1 MDDSRGSSD
10 AAKPPNPVQQLDHH
24 TQQDH
29 ADQYERSIESRRAYL
44 ASLPLPSEIRQGI
57 QQGNEEFMNWVREIQ
72 RADQHDP
79 PRPNQALQ
87 DLLRAQRS
95 AALLSTTLQN
105 APQTLSFEQADLE
118 AQSSVSPSPTTLQN
132 TSPTSSVDRAELR
145 ARWATLPL
153 PTTLQN
159 ATYTEERATLRAQ
172 RAGLP
177 LPTTLQN
184 LAQEALTG
192 DRAALRAQRAE
203 AAAIPHTF
211 LQSLAQEV
219 VTRLRAAQQTTQ
231 PLQPTPP
238 NVPHVRIYLYMHTE
252 PRSRRANT

>member
-1 MDDSRGSSD
+1 MDDSRGNSD
-10 AAKPPNPVQQLDHH
+10 AAKPPNPVQQLDYH

-29 ADQYERSIESRRAYL
+29 ADQYERSVESRRAYL

-105 APQTLSFEQADLE
+105 APQTLSFEQADVK

-145 ARWATLPL
+145 AQRAALPL
-153 PTTLQN
+153 PTTLQK
-159 ATYTEERATLRAQ
+159 AAQ
-172 RAGLP
+172 D
-177 LPTTLQN
+177 
-184 LAQEALTG
+184 ALTG
-192 DRAALRAQRAE
+192 DRAALRAQRVA
-203 AAAIPHTF
+203 AAAIPHTT
-211 LQSLAQEV
+211 LQNLAQEALTLAQEV

-231 PLQPTPP
+231 PLQPTLP

>member
-1 MDDSRGSSD
+1 MDDSRGNSD
-10 AAKPPNPVQQLDHH
+10 AAKPPNPVQQLDYH

-105 APQTLSFEQADLE
+105 APQTLSFEQADVK

-145 ARWATLPL
+145 AQRAALPL
-153 PTTLQN
+153 PTTLQK
-159 ATYTEERATLRAQ
+159 AAQ
-172 RAGLP
+172 D
-177 LPTTLQN
+177 
-184 LAQEALTG
+184 ALTG
-192 DRAALRAQRAE
+192 DRAALRAQRVA
-203 AAAIPHTF
+203 AAAIPHTT
-211 LQSLAQEV
+211 LQNLAQEALTLAQEV

-231 PLQPTPP
+231 PLQPTLP

>member
-10 AAKPPNPVQQLDHH
+10 AAKPPNPVQQLDYH

-105 APQTLSFEQADLE
+105 APQTLSFEQADVK

-145 ARWATLPL
+145 AQRAALPL
-153 PTTLQN
+153 PTTLQK
-159 ATYTEERATLRAQ
+159 AAQ
-172 RAGLP
+172 D
-177 LPTTLQN
+177 
-184 LAQEALTG
+184 ALTG
-192 DRAALRAQRAE
+192 DRAALRAQRAA
-203 AAAIPHTF
+203 AAAIPHTT
-211 LQSLAQEV
+211 LQRLAQEV
-219 VTRLRAAQQTTQ
+219 VTRHRAAQQTTQ

-238 NVPHVRIYLYMHTE
+238 NVPYVRIYLYMHTE
-252 PRSRRANT
+252 PRSRQANT